1 MNSQF
6 NMSRNLGLNAMFTDN
21 VKQTNAKRYGE
32 KGNAPPRRKR
42 IYTDGKNWFFLTRN
56 NGNHGPYA
64 TFTEAKSALKL
75 FMRRSGI
82 INFNDDP
89 GNL

>member
-6 NMSRNLGLNAMFTDN
+6 NMSRKLGLSSMLAKFND
-21 VKQTNAKRYGE
+21 AKRYGE
-32 KGNAPPRRKR
+32 NGQVPPRRKR

-56 NGNHGPYA
+56 DGNHGPYK

-82 INFNDDP
+82 INFSDDP
-89 GNL
+89 HNL

>member
-1 MNSQF
+1 MNSHF
-6 NMSRNLGLNAMFTDN
+6 MMSRNLGNKGMLADKVNQNDAS
-21 VKQTNAKRYGE
+21 RYGE
-32 KGNAPPRRKR
+32 DNPAPPRRKR

-56 NGNHGPYA
+56 NGNHGPYN

-82 INFNDDP
+82 VNFSDDP
-89 GNL
+89 SSL

>member
-6 NMSRNLGLNAMFTDN
+6 NMSRNLGNKGMLANKLNHADT
-21 VKQTNAKRYGE
+21 KRYGE
-32 KGNAPPRRKR
+32 NGSVPPRRKR

-56 NGNHGPYA
+56 NGNHGPYN

-82 INFNDDP
+82 VNFSDDP
-89 GNL
+89 SSL

>member
-1 MNSQF
+1 M
-6 NMSRNLGLNAMFTDN
+6 LADKVNAMDN
-21 VKQTNAKRYGE
+21 RRYGE
-32 KGNAPPRRKR
+32 DGVIPPRRKR

-56 NGNHGPYA
+56 NGNHGPYK

-89 GNL
+89 SSM